1 MIHKPGHA
9 QGVELLIKELHPL
22 QEKIRLTSNTPGK
35 HPPKHTSISQLHL
48 GDSSPSFLFF
58 SFLAKVYSPLQAHAS
73 SSYSPDSLTGPSDT
87 VRALTPG
94 HRTHQLS
101 SQQGHVLNDGQP
113 HSPLGIFSQLHNGRQ
128 QGLGQLSD
136 ANHLIHAVQVGDD
149 VQPHLRALRRR
160 QGSEKM
166 HLAQNRAKTV
176 APHQL
181 CRSYTSGGPATALAS
196 STGASNMGYYGRQLF
211 ASPQRAK
218 TCSVVPKDLWES
230 LQKHGALEKRD
241 VVTFPLCCVP
251 AGSPSARDSTPLAIH
266 L

>member
-1 MIHKPGHA
+1 MCLSFHSQGAGFQPRSSAWWPSHSLHCIRPPLGDLLWPPPILYLSRIRKSRGVGPHKQHLAWESDSTPLPTLANVHLSFLEHQHPPPSRWRLTMIHKPGHA

-35 HPPKHTSISQLHL
+35 HPPKHTGISQLHL
-48 GDSSPSFLFF
+48 GDSSPFSFLFF
-58 SFLAKVYSPLQAHAS
+58 SFLAKVYSPLQAHAP

-94 HRTHQLS
+94 HCTHQLS
-101 SQQGHVLNDGQP
+101 GQQGHVLDDGQP

-136 ANHLIHAVQVGDD
+136 ANHLIHAVQVGND

-166 HLAQNRAKTV
+166 HLA
-176 APHQL
+176 
-181 CRSYTSGGPATALAS
+181 
-196 STGASNMGYYGRQLF
+196 
-211 ASPQRAK
+211 
-218 TCSVVPKDLWES
+218 
-230 LQKHGALEKRD
+230 
-241 VVTFPLCCVP
+241 
-251 AGSPSARDSTPLAIH
+251 
-266 L
+266 